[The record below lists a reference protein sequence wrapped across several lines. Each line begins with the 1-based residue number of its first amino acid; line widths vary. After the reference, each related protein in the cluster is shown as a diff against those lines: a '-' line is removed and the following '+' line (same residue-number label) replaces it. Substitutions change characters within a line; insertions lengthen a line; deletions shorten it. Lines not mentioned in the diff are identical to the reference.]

1 MKRSLEKEKQK
12 WLFLTQGKPFWPKP
26 FYDLSLATKLAL
38 EQFSVMND
46 LKGTIACRKEAVKQY
61 IGDKVQSQFLL
72 KGLCIT
78 IHL

>member
-1 MKRSLEKEKQK
+1 M
-12 WLFLTQGKPFWPKP
+12 
-26 FYDLSLATKLAL
+26 LAL